1 MRGGREP
8 SLRARCGIRPRPLSR
23 IVPRGALAD
32 SGGGVVV
39 SAAAPIRRSSGVAVG
54 EPLANRLP
62 VPSFRLQ
69 ASAVLAAPPDLVWSR
84 LVDRDAVAGW
94 LDDVDISGSPKGF
107 ATRRAT
113 EPCCSPVEGR
123 ILEIDREHRLRVVLR
138 APWRMLRE
146 IELDLR
152 LDPEDVGTRLSV
164 DATYELSWV
173 GWLARP
179 LVRLRAD
186 VALRRAARSFRAAVE
201 DEAARRRRRAARRT
215 PGPAP
220 SAADALLLRTAS

>member
-1 MRGGREP
+1 
-8 SLRARCGIRPRPLSR
+8 
-23 IVPRGALAD
+23 VLAD

-39 SAAAPIRRSSGVAVG
+39 RAPPPIRGSRDVADG
-54 EPLANRLP
+54 RPLAISRR

-69 ASAVLAAPPDLVWSR
+69 ASAVLAAPRDLVWRR

-94 LDDVDISGSPKGF
+94 LDVVDIPGSPKGF

-123 ILEIDREHRLRVVLR
+123 VLEIDRERRLRVVLS

-164 DATYELSWV
+164 DATYELRWL

-201 DEAARRRRRAARRT
+201 DEAARRRRRAARQT
-215 PGPAP
+215 PGPGP
-220 SAADALLLRTAS
+220 SVADALLLRTAS